1 MYKRVLLA
9 YDGSVEGARA
19 LREGALL
26 ARSCGAN
33 VFLLCIVPETPGARM
48 AEGLFAG
55 GLGSQVD
62 DYKRLLEQA
71 VGVLKRMGFVPESR
85 LLMGE
90 PSPVIAAVAREIK
103 ADLIVVGH
111 HTEGMIARWWS
122 GSSEAFLCDHC
133 HCSLLIGNAK
143 MSDEEFEAAIK
154 EVVPA

>member
-9 YDGSVEGARA
+9 YDGSAEGARA

-26 ARSCGAN
+26 ARSCGAK

-48 AEGLFAG
+48 AEGIFAG
-55 GLGSQVD
+55 ALGSQID
-62 DYKRLLEQA
+62 DYKRLLERA
-71 VGVLKRMGFVPESR
+71 VDILKRMGFAPESR

-111 HTEGMIARWWS
+111 HTEGMLSRWWS

-133 HCSLLIGNAK
+133 HCSLLIGNAR

-154 EVVPA
+154 QAVPA